1 MKKVIAI
8 TGLGGIGIAC
18 ARRIGAGFK
27 LVLGDFNTDQL
38 EKIAE
43 DLENAGYDVTTVSL
57 DVSDK
62 KSVDGF
68 AKKASELGEI
78 AAIVHT
84 AGISPN
90 MGAAGRIV
98 DINLIGT
105 ARMIE
110 AFEAYLAQGTVGV
123 FISSNSGYLSRPLSK
138 EEEVAVATLSAD
150 ELRDDTKKWNI
161 KSSDEAYVLSK
172 RANHFQVVA
181 SASRWGKKGARI
193 ISISPGI
200 ISTPMSKK
208 ELETSKQMGF
218 MIENTPADRIGT
230 PEDIAATVEFLI
242 GPAASFISGC
252 DILVDGGITA
262 FLKTIPR

>member
-27 LVLGDFNTDQL
+27 LVMGDFNAGHL
-38 EKIAE
+38 AKVAE
-43 DLENAGYDVTTVSL
+43 DLENAGYDVTTLPL

-62 KSVDGF
+62 DSVEGF
-68 AKKASELGEI
+68 AKTASELGQI
-78 AAIVHT
+78 AAVVHT

-90 MGAAGRIV
+90 MGTVKRIV
-98 DINLIGT
+98 DINLVGT

-110 AFEAYLAQGTVGV
+110 AFEQYLAPGAVGV
-123 FISSNSGYLSRPLSK
+123 FTSSNSGYLSRALTK
-138 EEEVAVATLSAD
+138 EEEIAVATLPAD
-150 ELRDDTKKWNI
+150 ILKENVEKWGI
-161 KSSDEAYVLSK
+161 QGPDEAYVLSK
-172 RANHFQVVA
+172 RANHFQVSA

-193 ISISPGI
+193 VSISPGV

-208 ELETSKQMGF
+208 EQETSKQMGF
-218 MIENTPADRIGT
+218 MIQNTPVGRIGN

-242 GPAASFISGC
+242 SPAAGFISGT

-262 FLKTIPR
+262 FLKMERR